1 MMAQRFLAPGSFP
14 LIDAVRRL
22 LRPTRSS
29 EPADFEVFI
38 RRQGAFVAQK
48 TVLDYC
54 RVKLGRSEKAYFE
67 NQDFV
72 AALRHCRWQV
82 YLGAMADVTA
92 LAEAWL
98 RPHVA
103 DQRSLLAE
111 GLSLLH
117 ATILSSENPPSEESP
132 SLTAAIA
139 ALPGHLA
146 GLQLAAPFGAHKL
159 PLQAEAP
166 LLATLPI
173 HPEQRI
179 GEAPAIRGALRFHI
193 VSTQQEME
201 RNFDAKPLAHNLIA
215 LIGHTG

>member
-22 LRPTRSS
+22 LRPTRSG
-29 EPADFEVFI
+29 EPAAFEVFI

-67 NQDFV
+67 NQDFL

-103 DQRSLLAE
+103 DQMNLLAE
-111 GLSLLH
+111 RLSLLH
-117 ATILSSENPPSEESP
+117 AAILSSENPPSEEAP

-146 GLQLAAPFGAHKL
+146 GLQLAAPFGALKL

-201 RNFDAKPLAHNLIA
+201 RNFDAEPLAHNLIA
-215 LIGHTG
+215 LVGHSE